1 MFQKINFNVSWLL
14 LVFPKFQVIN
24 TQLSLTGIFPRI
36 YRYVQIY
43 FRGDHP
49 WIFSLWPPQHFT
61 IPKLNYLTDH
71 AWKLQGIIYGERSKE
86 IRYCLVWIINVSAT
100 VSFLFKFWEDNFFQA
115 KKNSIFGRGQ
125 KNQTEAVQWT
135 STRFL

>member
-1 MFQKINFNVSWLL
+1 MASLLIENMVSILTFCFRKLISTCHGCCWYFQSFRLL
-14 LVFPKFQVIN
+14 

-115 KKNSIFGRGQ
+115 KNI
-125 KNQTEAVQWT
+125 
-135 STRFL
+135 L